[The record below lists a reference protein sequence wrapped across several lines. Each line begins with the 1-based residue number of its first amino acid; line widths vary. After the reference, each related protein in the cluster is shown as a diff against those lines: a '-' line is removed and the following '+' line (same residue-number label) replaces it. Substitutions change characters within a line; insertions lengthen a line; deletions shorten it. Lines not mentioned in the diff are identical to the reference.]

1 MKKISILLV
10 SILVSAFVF
19 AQSNNMKSAQ
29 DVLQDRGEV
38 YFKFAIDEGE
48 LMKDNISFLSS
59 IISIDNVRG
68 SEITAYANENGFD
81 RFLELNIDY
90 EVLTPPSMLYKS
102 ILENASSSRNTEEL
116 DYYPAWDEYISIM
129 NQFATDYPDLCE
141 VVNIGYS
148 MNDREILFIHIND
161 SLGLIQN
168 EPEFMYTSSMHG
180 DELVGYFLML
190 RYIEHLLEN
199 YGIDPEITNLV
210 NNIDIWINPLANPDG
225 TFAGGNNSVWGATR
239 FNANNVD
246 LNRNY
251 ADPED
256 GPHPDGNP
264 YQVETE
270 IFMDFAEGHNLV
282 MSANMHGGSE
292 VINYPWDTWAQL
304 AADDDWWYY
313 VSRQYADTV
322 QAYGPAGY
330 LTDYDNGITNG
341 YAWYSISGGR
351 QDYMN
356 YFHNC
361 REVTMELSQV
371 KTPPESQL
379 PGFWEYNY
387 RSLFHY
393 MQQSLYGFSGVV
405 TNAMNGNPVL
415 AKVFIENHDID
426 NSWIYSQLP
435 TGNYH
440 RLVKAGTYD
449 VTFSAFGYYDQ
460 TIEDVVIVDGANLEL
475 NVELI
480 PNSPV
485 IADFSASTSV
495 TGTGNDIDFF
505 DNSWGNNLTS
515 WNWTFEGGTPSS
527 STDENPVGIV
537 YENTGVYDV
546 TLLVSN
552 ADGDS
557 DTKYMEDYI
566 IVKESFN
573 MSDESITT
581 CDALFYDTGGE
592 ESNYSD
598 NEEFTM
604 TFLPGEPNSLVK
616 MEFLEFNI
624 ENHFDCNFDYVEI
637 FDGVDVNAPRIGKW
651 CGTNSPGTVIA
662 GTEEGALTVYF
673 YSNSSVTLSGWK
685 ALISCDSNVGVQQ
698 IEKPMF
704 SIFPN
709 PSNSEINIS
718 FVGEIENIVLCDMHG
733 RVLYKTHFAKGGLSV
748 DVTNYEQGVYLLSFM
763 YNGEPVTRKV
773 LVN

>member
-10 SILVSAFVF
+10 SILLSAFVF
-19 AQSNNMKSAQ
+19 AQSYNLKSAQ
-29 DVLQDRGEV
+29 EVLQDRGEV
-38 YFKFAIDEGE
+38 YFKFSNYDGE
-48 LMKDNISFLSS
+48 LTKDNITFLSS

-68 SEITAYANENGFD
+68 SEITAYANAKGFD
-81 RFLELNIDY
+81 MFLEFEIDY
-90 EVLTPPSMLYKS
+90 EVLTPPSMMYKS
-102 ILENASSSRNTEEL
+102 ILDNASSPRNTEVL

-129 NQFATDYPDLCE
+129 NQFATDYPNLCE
-141 VVNIGYS
+141 VVNVGYS
-148 MNDREILFIHIND
+148 INDKEILFIHIND

-180 DELVGYFLML
+180 DELVGYFLLL

-199 YGIDPEITNLV
+199 YGSDPEITNLV

-282 MSANMHGGSE
+282 MSANMHGGAE

-304 AADDDWWYY
+304 AADNDWWYY

-322 QAYGPAGY
+322 HANAPSGY
-330 LTDYDNGITNG
+330 LDAFDDGITNG

-356 YFHNC
+356 YFHYC
-361 REVTMELSQV
+361 REVTMELSQI

-379 PGFWEYNY
+379 PSFWEYNY
-387 RSLFHY
+387 RSLLNY
-393 MQQSLYGFSGVV
+393 MEQSLFGFSGIV

-415 AKVFIENHDID
+415 AKVYIENHDFD
-426 NSWIYSQLP
+426 NSFVYTQLP
-435 TGNYH
+435 VGNYH

-449 VTFSAFGYYDQ
+449 VTFSAFGYYNQ
-460 TIEDVVIVDGANLEL
+460 TIEDVVIVDDSNLEL
-475 NVELI
+475 NVQLI
-480 PNSPV
+480 PNLPV
-485 IADFSASTSV
+485 TADFSASTNL
-495 TGTGNDIDFF
+495 TGAGNDIDFF
-505 DNSWGNNLTS
+505 DNSWGNNLIS

-537 YENTGVYDV
+537 YENIGVFDV
-546 TLLVSN
+546 TLTVSN
-552 ADGDS
+552 VGGDS
-557 DTKYMEDYI
+557 DTKYKEDYI
-566 IVKESFN
+566 NVKESFN
-573 MSDESITT
+573 MSDGSTTT

-592 ESNYSD
+592 GLDYSD
-598 NEEFTM
+598 NEGITM
-604 TFLPGEPNSLVK
+604 TFLPGEVNSLVK
-616 MEFLEFNI
+616 MEFIEFNV
-624 ENHFDCNFDYVEI
+624 ENHFNCDFDYLEI

-651 CGTNSPGTVIA
+651 CGTNNPGTIIS

-673 YSNSSVTLSGWK
+673 YSNSSITLSGWK
-685 ALISCDSNVGVQQ
+685 ALISCDSNVGVQK
-698 IEKPMF
+698 IDKPKV
-704 SIFPN
+704 SIYPN
-709 PSNSEINIS
+709 PANTEINIS
-718 FVGEIENIVLCDMHG
+718 FEGKIENIILTDMHG
-733 RVLYKTHFAKGGLSV
+733 RLLSQTDFAKEKLSI
-748 DVTNYEQGVYLLSFM
+748 DVTNYERGVYLISFR
-763 YNGEPVTRKV
+763 YNGEPVTRKIV
-773 LVN
+773 VN